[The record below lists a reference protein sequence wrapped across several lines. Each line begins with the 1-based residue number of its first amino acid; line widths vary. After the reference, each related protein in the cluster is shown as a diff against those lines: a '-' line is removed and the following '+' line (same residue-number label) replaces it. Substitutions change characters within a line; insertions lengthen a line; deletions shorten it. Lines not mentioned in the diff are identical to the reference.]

1 MRVSDAVA
9 GGLLLLLSLAVFAL
23 IRDFPPMPGQKVG
36 PALYP
41 GVIAAALFVA
51 SGLLIVQGWRK
62 RHSEPWV
69 ALEAWARQPGQ
80 WLKGIAVVVLS
91 TAYVLWSDVVGFIP
105 TGVLLLTAL
114 FTMLRVR
121 LAAAVIVAIV
131 ATLVIHGAFYKI
143 LKVPLPWGL
152 LEPFAW

>member
-1 MRVSDAVA
+1 MKINDAIA
-9 GGLLLLLSLAVFAL
+9 GGLLLLLSLAVFGL

-36 PALYP
+36 PALFP
-41 GVIAAALFVA
+41 GLIAAGLLA
-51 SGLLIVQGWRK
+51 SACLLIVKGWRG
-62 RHSEPWV
+62 RHTEPWV
-69 ALEAWARQPGQ
+69 VLEAWARDPGQ
-80 WLKGIAVVVLS
+80 WLKGVGVVILS
-91 TAYVLWSDVVGFIP
+91 IAYVLWSDVVGFIP

-121 LAAAVIVAIV
+121 LATAVIVAIV